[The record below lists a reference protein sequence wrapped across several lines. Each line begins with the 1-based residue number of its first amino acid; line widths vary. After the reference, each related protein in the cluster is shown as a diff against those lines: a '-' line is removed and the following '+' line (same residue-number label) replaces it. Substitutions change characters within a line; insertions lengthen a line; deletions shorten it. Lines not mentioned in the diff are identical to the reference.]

1 MTAPQKI
8 SDATEFIRG
17 ITFKPDELISPE
29 DEDAVVCMRTKNV
42 QEELDE
48 SDLIAV
54 PKRLVRNPD
63 KYLRPGDILI
73 SSANSWELVG
83 KCSYVGELDYLA
95 TAGGF
100 ISIVRPKPKTHARF
114 LYHWLTSPS
123 MQHVIR
129 NLGRQTTNISNL
141 DVNRFKQLDFP
152 EMDFDQQC
160 RIAAILDKADAIRR
174 KRENTRTLADDL
186 LKSAYIHTVG
196 YKNPDYSTWM
206 PMRIE
211 QMAEDRKG
219 AMRTGPFG
227 SALLHSEF
235 VDDGVAVLG
244 IDNAVQ
250 NRFAWG
256 ERRFITEEKYAE
268 LKRYRVLPRDVIIT
282 IMGTTGRSAVVPD
295 DIAEA
300 ITTKHLATITCDRDK
315 VLPEFLSFV
324 IHSDPM
330 VIRQI
335 QKANKG
341 AIMDGLNLSIIRQLE
356 INVPPIPTQEKFV
369 SVLHTLTRMKDQ
381 AESNIGSGENLLAS
395 LSQRAFRGEL

>member
-1 MTAPQKI
+1 MISTVPLGEVVRIRKGKKAPAVFDERINGARPYLQI
-8 SDATEFIRG
+8 DEVRG
-17 ITFKPDELISPE
+17 ITPTKYADDPRGVEVDQNDLCIVWDGANAGTVGYGVSGLIGSTV
-29 DEDAVVCMRTKNV
+29 ARMRFV
-42 QEELDE
+42 DPSQ
-48 SDLIAV
+48 
-54 PKRLVRNPD
+54 
-63 KYLRPGDILI
+63 
-73 SSANSWELVG
+73 WE
-83 KCSYVGELDYLA
+83 
-95 TAGGF
+95 
-100 ISIVRPKPKTHARF
+100 ARF
-114 LYHWLTSPS
+114 LGRLLQAKFRELNDQAQGRGATIP
-123 MQHVIR
+123 HVDKSKLEEIEIPR
-129 NLGRQTTNISNL
+129 LLREE
-141 DVNRFKQLDFP
+141 QL
-152 EMDFDQQC
+152 

-174 KRENTRTLADDL
+174 KRENTWALADDL

-211 QMAEDRKG
+211 NLAEDRKG
-219 AMRTGPFG
+219 SMRTGPFG

-235 VDDGVAVLG
+235 VDGGVAVLG
-244 IDNAVQ
+244 IDNAVR

-315 VLPEFLSFV
+315 VLPEFLSFA
-324 IHSDPM
+324 IHSDPL

-341 AIMDGLNLSIIRQLE
+341 AIMDGLNLSIIRKLE
-356 INVPPIPTQEKFV
+356 INVPPIPTQKKFV
-369 SVLHTLTRMKDQ
+369 RVLYTLTRMKDQ
-381 AESNIGSGENLLAS
+381 AEFNIGSGESLLAS
-395 LSQRAFRGEL
+395 LYQRAFRGEL